1 MVWHIF
7 KKDLKLLWHI
17 VLAANGLLWIMAIT
31 LVLARRWN
39 NPQLWTL
46 LDILEPLAY
55 IGLAFLIAVAV
66 QQDPIPGV
74 RQDWLVRPIRR
85 RDLLLA
91 KLLFVLLMVQGS
103 ILATDVFQG
112 LANGFS
118 LRQSFVPALARNL
131 TVLLSLTLPLFVV
144 VSFTRTVA
152 ETTVWIVIGMG
163 VGGGLEIIFSSLL
176 RSGPGPGRIFDPTA
190 YTGIAWIGYCL
201 RMLVLLAGASVAIG
215 FLYFR
220 RKTLVAWSLTG
231 ICVVLVLVTE
241 LLPWRTAFAVQK
253 HFSANPGAGRVV
265 NVVFDPGMG
274 RAKRPPGAP
283 TRDFLDLIRAAQGSA
298 VVLLPL
304 HISGLPDDSALR
316 ADRAEIRLTTP
327 DGRIVKLDSRDD
339 FRLRQEGHGNG
350 EQEIHPEIRMKPETY
365 EQLKNLPLNMEI
377 EYSLTLFRLSGS
389 NAIPALGGSA
399 EVPVMGRCTTAIDD
413 EGDDVQMRCKV
424 PGRQARCVSAFLQHV
439 PSGRRNPEVFFCG
452 ADYAPYALTIDPDM
466 MGGGRVNLPFRDLNG
481 LAHYPIDGTQLPQAQ
496 VVLQT
501 YSPVDHFTR
510 RLVIPQIKLSDW
522 EPE

>member
-17 VLAANGLLWIMAIT
+17 VLAANGLLWIMAIA
-31 LVLARRWN
+31 LVLARRWDN
-39 NPQLWTL
+39 QQFWTL
-46 LDILEPLAY
+46 LNVLEPLAY
-55 IGLAFLIAVAV
+55 IGLAFLTAVAV

-91 KLLFVLLMVQGS
+91 KLLFLLLMVQGS

-112 LANGFS
+112 LANGFG
-118 LRQSFVPALARNL
+118 LRQSLVPALARNI

-144 VSFTRTVA
+144 VSSTRTVA
-152 ETTVWIVIGMG
+152 ETTVWIVIAMM
-163 VGGGLEIIFSSLL
+163 VGGGFEIIFSGLF
-176 RSGPGPGRIFDPTA
+176 RSGPGPGRMFDPTA
-190 YTGIAWIGYCL
+190 FTGIEWIGYCL
-201 RMLVLLAGASVAIG
+201 RMLVLLAGASVTSG

-231 ICVVLVLVTE
+231 ICVVVVLVTE
-241 LLPWRTAFAVQK
+241 LLPWRVAFAVQK
-253 HFSANPGAGRVV
+253 RFSSSPGAGQVV
-265 NVVFDPGMG
+265 NVVFDPGAG

-283 TRDFLDLIRAAQGSA
+283 PRDSLDLIRAAQGSA
-298 VVLLPL
+298 FVLLPL

-316 ADRAEIRLTTP
+316 ADRTEIRLTTP

-350 EQEIHPEIRMKPETY
+350 EQEIHPEIRMKPEAY

-389 NAIPALGGSA
+389 KCIPGA
-399 EVPVMGRCTTAIDD
+399 
-413 EGDDVQMRCKV
+413 
-424 PGRQARCVSAFLQHV
+424 GRQCGS
-439 PSGRRNPEVFFCG
+439 SGHGPLHDCHR
-452 ADYAPYALTIDPDM
+452 
-466 MGGGRVNLPFRDLNG
+466 
-481 LAHYPIDGTQLPQAQ
+481 
-496 VVLQT
+496 
-501 YSPVDHFTR
+501 
-510 RLVIPQIKLSDW
+510 
-522 EPE
+522 